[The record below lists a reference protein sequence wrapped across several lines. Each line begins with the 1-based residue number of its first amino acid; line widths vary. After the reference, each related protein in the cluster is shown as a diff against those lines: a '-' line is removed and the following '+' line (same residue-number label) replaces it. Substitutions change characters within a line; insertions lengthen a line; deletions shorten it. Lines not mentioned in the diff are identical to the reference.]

1 MRKFILLIALVS
13 VIAPEALAQK
23 GKKKDDRYI
32 DVSVGPSL
40 GFRILGNYK
49 VPANYRYSAPVY
61 RDSLNEVDR
70 PGQSLN
76 LGVQYMRKKSAFS
89 AFSIGLSY
97 TDLTFRRQVNNPKIG
112 YEVHPK
118 VGVLAGVIQA
128 GLLAVNYDFH
138 YRYMEVPLMWYRS
151 AEGYGN
157 LRDFDLWYIYGF
169 APAIL
174 IQDRILIKTE
184 GFTLNGTDRFSV
196 KDDDIKGRPFNV
208 MAHVGFRSQYHLYER
223 IHGLFQ
229 PRLRIP
235 LLPVSGG
242 TQTMWIPQL
251 SLDVGLV
258 FMLSDDK

>member
-1 MRKFILLIALVS
+1 MKRILFLITLLALISS
-13 VIAPEALAQK
+13 VALSQ
-23 GKKKDDRYI
+23 GRKKKDERFI

-40 GFRILGNYK
+40 GFRVLGSYK

-76 LGVQYMRKKSAFS
+76 LGVQFMKKTSAFG

-97 TDLTFRRQVNNPKIG
+97 TDLTFRRQVTNLKIG

-138 YRYMEVPLMWYRS
+138 YRYLEVPVMWYRS

-157 LRDFDLWYIYGF
+157 LRDFDLWYMYGF
-169 APAIL
+169 APGIL
-174 IQDRILIKTE
+174 MQDRILIKTE

-196 KDDDIKGRPFNV
+196 KDDDIRGNPFNL

-229 PRLRIP
+229 PHLRIP
-235 LLPVSGG
+235 VLPVSKG

-251 SLDVGLV
+251 TLDVGLV
-258 FMLSDDK
+258 FMLGDD